1 VVNFIQTP
9 LNTFLLPASRAL
21 PEHILNPNSKPNF
34 IYTSGEILM
43 IPMISIAIPSSALI
57 NEEDEKLKAY
67 KVGQI
72 ARAAAIFRVDK
83 IYIYR
88 DPVLDESDYIKDVL
102 EYLETPQY
110 LRKALI
116 PIKDSLKYAGL
127 LPPLRIASH
136 RPKHLKIGEVRE
148 GVVRKVGPDGTAW
161 VDVGVKA
168 LALLR
173 ATKVTK
179 GARVTVR
186 VCSTNPLVVEEA
198 KPQEYWGYKVEKV
211 ELEDVLNE
219 DAVITSRL
227 GRVPGWE
234 ELKETAGRQ
243 KITLI
248 FGSPEEGVQSI
259 ARRLGIEMDEKMK
272 IWNTIPMQG
281 VATVRLEEA
290 LYATLAIINFV
301 KYSVG
306 GMK

>member
-1 VVNFIQTP
+1 MIQ
-9 LNTFLLPASRAL
+9 
-21 PEHILNPNSKPNF
+21 
-34 IYTSGEILM
+34 
-43 IPMISIAIPSSALI
+43 MISIAIPSSALI
-57 NEEDEKLKAY
+57 NEKDEKLKAY

-83 IYIYR
+83 IYIYH
-88 DPVLDESDYIKDVL
+88 DPLLDESDYIKDIL

-136 RPKHLKIGEVRE
+136 RPKHLKIGEVRD

-173 ATKVTK
+173 GARKATK

-198 KPQEYWGYKVEKV
+198 EPQEYWGYRVEKV
-211 ELEDVLNE
+211 ELRDVLNE

-234 ELKETAGRQ
+234 EIREAAEGRA
-243 KITLI
+243 TLI

-259 ARRLGIEMDEKMK
+259 ARRLGIEMGAEAK
-272 IWNTIPMQG
+272 IWNMIPMQG

-290 LYATLAIINFV
+290 VHATLAIINFV
-301 KYSVG
+301 KCSVG

>member
-1 VVNFIQTP
+1 
-9 LNTFLLPASRAL
+9 
-21 PEHILNPNSKPNF
+21 
-34 IYTSGEILM
+34 
-43 IPMISIAIPSSALI
+43 MISIAIPSSALI
-57 NEEDEKLKAY
+57 NERDEKLKAY
-67 KVGQI
+67 KIGQI

-88 DPVLDESDYIKDVL
+88 DPALDESEYIKDIL

-110 LRKALI
+110 LRKSLI
-116 PIKDSLKYAGL
+116 PIKDSLKHAGL
-127 LPPLRIASH
+127 LPPLRIPSH

-173 ATKVTK
+173 ANATK

-198 KPQEYWGYKVEKV
+198 EPPEYWGYKVEKV
-211 ELEDVLNE
+211 ELKDVLNE

-234 ELKETAGRQ
+234 ELEEIAGRQ

-259 ARRLGIEMDEKMK
+259 ARKLGIEMKGIR
-272 IWNTIPMQG
+272 IWNTVPMQG

-290 LYATLAIINFV
+290 LHATLAIINFV